1 MRIASNSVT
10 RVFFFAAVWA
20 FAAVPVCLSQV
31 PSGGDSAANP
41 SKSDTIET
49 KSAAANA
56 TVKADTLAVYS
67 DMRSSSATVSSL
79 NKGQAL
85 VVDFE
90 FKTSAEKWC
99 RVKLPAARARLGYVL
114 CAGLDRKEEAP
125 RPNLDSG
132 DPGSTASAAI
142 TGGSPVASARGQ
154 QRLRPRRRRRTP
166 CS

>member
-1 MRIASNSVT
+1 MRCAINSVK
-10 RVFFFAAVWA
+10 RVAFFAGVYA
-20 FAAVPVCLSQV
+20 FASGSVCLSQV
-31 PSGGDSAANP
+31 PSAGYSAANP
-41 SKSDTIET
+41 SKSDMVEG

-56 TVKADTLAVYS
+56 TVKADTLAVYA

-125 RPNLDSG
+125 RPNLASG
-132 DPGSTASAAI
+132 GLGSAA
-142 TGGSPVASARGQ
+142 SVGQ
-154 QRLRPRRRRRTP
+154 QSAARPRIEHTP
-166 CS
+166 ERSAGALSQRI